1 MKPTRQRM
9 VHNLEKIFQWIV
21 TYKTNHDGN
30 SPSVVELMDGCA
42 ISSRSVALYQLRRL
56 DKAGYVRLTKKRRS
70 RSICVVGGQWRW
82 LPKTG

>member
-1 MKPTRQRM
+1 MKPTRQKT
-9 VHNLEKIFQWIV
+9 VYDLQKILQWIV

-56 DKAGYVRLTKKRRS
+56 HQAGHIRLTKERR
-70 RSICVVGGQWRW
+70 RSICVVGGEWR
-82 LPKTG
+82 LKKPT